1 MPASLEPI
9 RRFKC
14 TYKDCNMSFDTEKQM
29 RSHKKQSDEHEYC
42 HKCDEDFESF
52 EDYAMHKIT
61 RPVEH
66 GRACRVCGDEF
77 KSISGLKRH
86 IELNHKVDQKLTC
99 IGCHGSFYRA
109 SLFIEHLEFGH
120 CEVISASQF
129 QGHIIHKH
137 LINELLKC
145 GPALDRFRQKTS
157 KFDAAIDYEEE
168 GGVVLEDP
176 LDHDQGIEAVD
187 FKAIEPDTTLNPA
200 MDDLSFIPKGVPRP
214 SSPRLKAWVSRKE
227 KSSAATLF
235 PDVKPNPPKD
245 FSISAHDAAMVQEHG
260 INILRSRFWDPMS
273 TDWNPEKFYDAIV
286 GKYHCPFICEQTFD
300 CVGDLNKHIL
310 GEHRVTH
317 MKCPKCLKYFNSATA
332 LMSHCESQ
340 GARCQINK
348 ADDFNIFLDRLT
360 GGFLSVE
367 EKTRPD
373 HLNTK
378 NVLVRNDETGH
389 MEMYRPPVASYLE
402 YKVSTPPDWKGTAGS
417 TVQIGGPPQTS
428 QW

>member
-1 MPASLEPI
+1 MCL
-9 RRFKC
+9 
-14 TYKDCNMSFDTEKQM
+14 
-29 RSHKKQSDEHEYC
+29 
-42 HKCDEDFESF
+42 
-52 EDYAMHKIT
+52 
-61 RPVEH
+61 
-66 GRACRVCGDEF
+66 GEF
-77 KSISGLKRH
+77 FA
-86 IELNHKVDQKLTC
+86 NVD
-99 IGCHGSFYRA
+99 R
-109 SLFIEHLEFGH
+109 
-120 CEVISASQF
+120 
-129 QGHIIHKH
+129 
-137 LINELLKC
+137 
-145 GPALDRFRQKTS
+145 
-157 KFDAAIDYEEE
+157 
-168 GGVVLEDP
+168 
-176 LDHDQGIEAVD
+176 
-187 FKAIEPDTTLNPA
+187 
-200 MDDLSFIPKGVPRP
+200 
-214 SSPRLKAWVSRKE
+214 
-227 KSSAATLF
+227 
-235 PDVKPNPPKD
+235 
-245 FSISAHDAAMVQEHG
+245 
-260 INILRSRFWDPMS
+260 
-273 TDWNPEKFYDAIV
+273 
-286 GKYHCPFICEQTFD
+286 QTFD